1 MKLVKNFV
9 FAVLLVSTLAFN
21 TFAGD
26 IDIPGNKPGS
36 QPPPVGVA
44 YDDSLPPVS
53 GTDTQQP
60 GVDTS
65 DYFIYEALA
74 ALLSLY

>member
-9 FAVLLVSTLAFN
+9 LATLLVSTLAIN

-26 IDIPGNKPGS
+26 IDIPGYA
-36 QPPPVGVA
+36 PPP
-44 YDDSLPPVS
+44 PPRLSVETEEPVIT
-53 GTDTQQP
+53 GTDTQEP
-60 GVDTS
+60 GAGTDNLL
-65 DYFIYEALA
+65 YEALA

>member
-9 FAVLLVSTLAFN
+9 FTVLLVSALAVN

-26 IDIPGNKPGS
+26 IELPGNKPGS
-36 QPPPVGVA
+36 QPPRLVAEEEPIPVT
-44 YDDSLPPVS
+44 S
-53 GTDTQQP
+53 TDTQT
-60 GVDTS
+60 GAEADNLL
-65 DYFIYEALA
+65 YEALA

>member
-9 FAVLLVSTLAFN
+9 FAVLLVSALAFN
-21 TFAGD
+21 SMAGE
-26 IDIPGNKPGS
+26 IETPGLPKPAQQETDQKS
-36 QPPPVGVA
+36 ATVT
-44 YDDSLPPVS
+44 
-53 GTDTQQP
+53 GTTQDP

>member
-21 TFAGD
+21 TLAGD
-26 IDIPGNKPGS
+26 IDIPGRTT
-36 QPPPVGVA
+36 PPTPPLVES
-44 YDDSLPPVS
+44 DDSKLPVT
-53 GTDTQQP
+53 GTTQDS